1 MGFVLAALKIRFKI
15 RLCNSIDAKWAMR
28 QSRKIAI
35 LSGKKTFMI
44 RSCVLAVLLISTS
57 GVRAQSVEEGAAIM
71 EPITRL
77 FTGMNL
83 GDSAMV
89 RSAFTPRPTMTT
101 VTKDKS
107 GKPVLQVGD
116 LQKFLKAVGTP
127 HAESW
132 SEPIWDVK
140 VQVDGNL
147 AQVWARYAFYLGK
160 KFSHCGVDAFELF
173 KGEDGKWRIFFL
185 ADTRHFDQCEVP
197 NHIKESFK

>member
-1 MGFVLAALKIRFKI
+1 MVL
-15 RLCNSIDAKWAMR
+15 
-28 QSRKIAI
+28 
-35 LSGKKTFMI
+35 
-44 RSCVLAVLLISTS
+44 VLIFAF

-71 EPITRL
+71 EPITKL

-89 RSAFTPRPTMTT
+89 HAAFTARPTMAT
-101 VTKDKS
+101 VTKDKT
-107 GKPVLQVGD
+107 GKPVLRTD
-116 LQKFLKAVGTP
+116 DIQKFLKAVGTP

-140 VQVDGNL
+140 IQVDGNL
-147 AQVWARYAFYLGK
+147 AQVWAKYAFYLGK
-160 KFSHCGVDAFELF
+160 KFSHCGVDAFQLF

-185 ADTRHFDQCEVP
+185 ADTRQFEQCDIP